1 MRGVIAFL
9 IGLMVFALPAL
20 ADDSDDWPDCGGSN
34 SGSVIAACTRIL
46 QRWEDSQSNL
56 AVAFNNRG
64 LAYANAGQN
73 DKAIADLGQAID
85 FDPQMATA
93 YLNRGAAYEN
103 KGEHERGIA
112 DYSRAI
118 SLDPQLKVAY
128 FNRGAIYESQGEHD
142 RAIADFDKA
151 IRLDPNDA
159 DTYNRRGIAFDNRG
173 DPEHALAD
181 YDQAIRLNPDLAVA
195 HHNRGYVYY
204 VKGEYDRA
212 VTEYDKAIRLDP
224 NDGDFY
230 NHRGNAF
237 YSKGDYDRALADY
250 GQAIKLKPDF
260 AVAYANGGGTRSIR
274 GEYDRAIADYDK
286 AIRLDPNNA
295 DFYKNRGD
303 AFLNAG
309 KYDRAFADYSQ
320 AISTK
325 PTALLYASRAL
336 VFSNKA
342 DYDRAIADCDQALK
356 LDPNNDTAYNNRA
369 FALIRQGDYDRAI
382 GDLDRAIKLNPAS
395 SRAYKNRGDAYRGKG
410 DLDRALADLDQAI
423 KLEPELVPAFTIR
436 GLVHQ
441 AKGDRDLATADFSK
455 ALSLRAKPSDSDA
468 QETAREQLAGL
479 NKKKSAAPVATAI
492 PSSGLVPGDV
502 PEAEATEP
510 PLDSSAS
517 NQGRRIALVIGNSA
531 YRTANPLKNPT
542 NDAHAVANEF
552 RRLGFAEVIEKHDLT
567 LNELSSELKSFG
579 DKALDADW
587 AVVYYA
593 GHGIEVAGVNYVIP
607 VDAELTSAIDV
618 EEEAIPLNRVLS
630 KVESAHKLRLVI
642 LDACRDNPFAQRLAS
657 AGGGTR
663 SVGRGLGRV
672 EPPGGIVVFYSARDG
687 HVARDG
693 TDANSPFAQAL
704 VQHLD
709 EPGLEVGLLFRKVHD
724 SVWNAT
730 NEQQEPFTYGALPA
744 EAFYFKTAGN

>member
-1 MRGVIAFL
+1 M
-9 IGLMVFALPAL
+9 
-20 ADDSDDWPDCGGSN
+20 
-34 SGSVIAACTRIL
+34 
-46 QRWEDSQSNL
+46 
-56 AVAFNNRG
+56 
-64 LAYANAGQN
+64 
-73 DKAIADLGQAID
+73 
-85 FDPQMATA
+85 
-93 YLNRGAAYEN
+93 
-103 KGEHERGIA
+103 
-112 DYSRAI
+112 
-118 SLDPQLKVAY
+118 
-128 FNRGAIYESQGEHD
+128 
-142 RAIADFDKA
+142 
-151 IRLDPNDA
+151 
-159 DTYNRRGIAFDNRG
+159 
-173 DPEHALAD
+173 
-181 YDQAIRLNPDLAVA
+181 NPDLAAA

-224 NDGDFY
+224 NDGDYY

-303 AFLNAG
+303 AFLKG
-309 KYDRAFADYSQ
+309 E
-320 AISTK
+320 
-325 PTALLYASRAL
+325 
-336 VFSNKA
+336 
-342 DYDRAIADCDQALK
+342 YDRAIADYDQAIGSNRPRCFMLAARWPPTRPTTTAPSPMRPSLK

-369 FALIRQGDYDRAI
+369 FALIRQDDDRAI

-455 ALSLRAKPSDSDA
+455 ALSLRARPSDSDA

-479 NKKKSAAPVATAI
+479 NKKKPAAPVAAAM
-492 PSSGLVPGDV
+492 PSFGLVPGDV

-510 PLDSSAS
+510 PLASSAS

-579 DKALDADW
+579 DKALEADW

-730 NEQQEPFTYGALPA
+730 HEQQEPFTYGALPA